1 MIWLGIDTANTPLS
15 VAIVKDGVLLAEENT
30 SMAINHSLRAMPAI
44 EEIFEKAG
52 ILPADI
58 DAIAVSEGP
67 GSYTG
72 VRIGVTIAKTLAWTL
87 DKPLVG
93 VSSLKAIAANG
104 LFFDGLI
111 CPLADARRENVYA
124 GVYKMNKG
132 MLTSVVEDG
141 HYSLEEIID
150 EIKQL
155 DLPVLFIGKDTSL
168 HEDKLIEQFGE
179 NAVIAP
185 LHFNLP
191 RASSLIYMAGQS
203 DEKVDIHNF
212 VPEYRR
218 IAEAEANWL
227 KAQRKDKDRD

>member
-15 VAIVKDGVLLAEENT
+15 IAIVKDGELLVEENT

-44 EEIFEKAG
+44 EEIFAKAG
-52 ILPADI
+52 MVPSDI

-87 DKPLVG
+87 EKPLIG

-104 LFFDGLI
+104 LFFNGLI
-111 CPLADARRENVYA
+111 CPIVDARRGNVYSGA
-124 GVYKMNKG
+124 YKYTNG
-132 MLTSVVEDG
+132 ELISIIEDG
-141 HYSLEEIID
+141 HFGLG
-150 EIKQL
+150 QL
-155 DLPVLFIGKDTSL
+155 MELLIEHDGPILFIGKDTAM
-168 HEDKLIEQFGE
+168 HEKEIIDKLGD
-179 NAVIAP
+179 NAIIAP
-185 LHFNLP
+185 LHYNLP
-191 RASSLIYMAGQS
+191 RASSLIYVAQKS
-203 DEKVDIHNF
+203 EKSEDIHEF

-227 KAQRKDKDRD
+227 KEQRKEQGRD

>member
-15 VAIVKDGVLLAEENT
+15 VAIVKDGELLAEENT

-44 EEIFEKAG
+44 EEIFAKAG
-52 ILPADI
+52 MVPSDI

-87 DKPLVG
+87 EKPLIG
-93 VSSLKAIAANG
+93 VSSLKSIAANG
-104 LFFDGLI
+104 LFFQGLI
-111 CPLADARRENVYA
+111 CPIVDARRENVYA
-124 GVYKMNKG
+124 GAYKYTNG
-132 MLTSVVEDG
+132 ELISVIEDG
-141 HYSLEEIID
+141 HYELD
-150 EIKQL
+150 ELIEQL
-155 DLPVLFIGKDTSL
+155 KKFNRRVLFIGKDTSL
-168 HEDKLIEQFGE
+168 HEKALLEKFGE

-191 RASSLIYMAGQS
+191 RASSLIYAAQQS
-203 DEKVDIHNF
+203 EEQVDIHKF
-212 VPEYRR
+212 VPEYHR